1 MSSFPLKGNF
11 QRNRIS
17 FIIPDIP
24 SRKGRGYPGEVQ
36 VIHLFALISP
46 LSRRGRR
53 GVSFQWSSPMPKHDP
68 MDRTSGFLKKNLETL
83 PPKKR
88 IEYVNRRLRGI
99 IHYAYKHSIAVKNKF
114 DSVGLKPKDI
124 QTVKDLEKIPITKK
138 TELIELQKKNLPF
151 GGFEG
156 LPKTELR
163 RIYVSPGPIY
173 EPGEADYDEL
183 GWAQGMVAAG
193 FRPGDMAVN
202 TFSYH
207 MVPFALQM
215 IDNSLH
221 RIGCITIPAGTGNTE
236 QQVNILKALKAN
248 AYCGTPSFL
257 LIIAERAEEM
267 GFDLRKDLNLRVGL
281 VATEMLPESLRSKLE
296 QKFGM
301 VIQQGYGTADI
312 GCLGYE
318 CLRKNGMHV
327 PDDKIVEI
335 VDPSTGK
342 QVGPG
347 KAGEIVA
354 TTFNKVYPL
363 IRFGTGDLSIL
374 TETPCPCGRTS
385 SRLVK
390 ILGRAD
396 QSTKLRGLFIHPGQV
411 DEVASKH
418 PQILKVQ
425 VVLTRKEHK
434 DDMTF
439 KVELKEEVLQP
450 EKLKSEIERS
460 IRDVMKVRG
469 DVQFVSKGAIPEGA
483 KKIEDQRT
491 WE

>member
-1 MSSFPLKGNF
+1 
-11 QRNRIS
+11 
-17 FIIPDIP
+17 
-24 SRKGRGYPGEVQ
+24 
-36 VIHLFALISP
+36 
-46 LSRRGRR
+46 
-53 GVSFQWSSPMPKHDP
+53 MPRLEST
-68 MDRTSGFLKKNLETL
+68 DRTAGFLKKNLEVM
-83 PPKKR
+83 PRKKR
-88 IEYVNRRLRGI
+88 LDTLNQKLRGI
-99 IHYAYKHSIAVKNKF
+99 VQYAYKHSVAFKRKM

-124 QTVKDLEKIPITKK
+124 QMTKDLEKIPITKK
-138 TELIELQKKNLPF
+138 TELMELQRQNPPF

-156 LPKTELR
+156 VPIKELR
-163 RIYVSPGPIY
+163 RIFVSPGPIY

-183 GWAQGMVAAG
+183 GWAQGMLAGG
-193 FRPGDMAVN
+193 FRPGDIVMN
-202 TFSYH
+202 TYSYH

-221 RIGCITIPAGTGNTE
+221 RIGCVTIPAGTGNTE
-236 QQVNILKALKAN
+236 QQVNILKEFRATG
-248 AYCGTPSFL
+248 YCGTPSFL
-257 LIIAERAEEM
+257 LNIAEKAEEM
-267 GFDLRKDLNLRVGL
+267 GLDLRKDLNLKVGC

-296 QKFGM
+296 QKFEM
-301 VIQQGYGTADI
+301 VIRQGYGTADI

-318 CLRKNGMHV
+318 CIRKNGMHV

-374 TETPCPCGRTS
+374 TETGCPCGRTS
-385 SRLVK
+385 PRLVK

-396 QSTKLRGLFIHPGQV
+396 QATKVRGLFIHPGQA

-418 PQILKVQ
+418 PQISRVQ
-425 VVLTRKEHK
+425 VVVTRKEHK
-434 DDMTF
+434 DEMTF
-439 KVELKEEVLQP
+439 QVELKEEVSQP
-450 EKLKSEIERS
+450 EKLKSAIEQS

-469 DVQFVSKGAIPEGA
+469 DVRFVPKGAIPAEA